1 MPAPPPFRLSRAVL
15 FGVPI
20 ATILVS
26 GVAVYVGIGLTYGY
40 SWRWPGLF
48 DSLLRASLYVG
59 LMWSSAV
66 LTSQWTL
73 NRWPLR
79 SAADVARHV
88 AALVAATLVSFTTA
102 TALLRLLDGAATPF
116 PIFAII
122 AFVSAFSMAVLATV
136 LYGGLAVQRLRASE
150 AAAVAAELRALRA
163 QINPHFL
170 FNALNT
176 IAALVR
182 VRPEAA
188 ERVTEDLADLFR
200 YSLAASDHPTVT
212 LGEEIDSARLY
223 LGIEQARYGEDLTV
237 EFSVPDE
244 LARTPVPSLVLQ
256 PLVENAVKH
265 GVRQRDG
272 RGTVRVEATAEGN
285 ALVIRVSDTGPGFG
299 SGDIDDVLGRGTGLT
314 NVAERLRAYHE
325 LAALALDDTEGGG
338 TVGLHLP
345 LRP

>member
-1 MPAPPPFRLSRAVL
+1 MLSDPPFRLSRAVL
-15 FGVPI
+15 FGVPV
-20 ATILVS
+20 ATTLVS
-26 GVAVYVGIGLTYGY
+26 GLAVYVGIGLTYGY
-40 SWRWPGLF
+40 TWRWHGLL
-48 DSLLRASLYVG
+48 DSLLRATLYVG

-73 NRWPLR
+73 KRWPLR
-79 SAADVARHV
+79 SATDVARHV
-88 AALVAATLVSFTTA
+88 AALVVATLVSFTTA
-102 TALLRLLDGAATPF
+102 TALLRLLDGVATPF
-116 PIFAII
+116 PIFLII
-122 AFVSAFSMAVLATV
+122 AFVSALSMAVLATV
-136 LYGGLAVQRLRASE
+136 LYGGLAVQRIHASE

-170 FNALNT
+170 FNTLNT

-212 LGEEIDSARLY
+212 LAEEIDSAQLY
-223 LGIEQARYGEDLTV
+223 LNIEQARYGDDLTV
-237 EFSVPDE
+237 EINVPDE

-272 RGTVRVEATAEGN
+272 RGTVRVSATTDGN
-285 ALVIRVSDTGPGFG
+285 ALMVHVSDTGPGFG
-299 SGDIDDVLGRGTGLT
+299 SRDIEDVLGRGTGLT

-325 LAALALDDTEGGG
+325 HAELALDDTQGGG
-338 TVGLHLP
+338 TVVVRLP
-345 LRP
+345 LHP